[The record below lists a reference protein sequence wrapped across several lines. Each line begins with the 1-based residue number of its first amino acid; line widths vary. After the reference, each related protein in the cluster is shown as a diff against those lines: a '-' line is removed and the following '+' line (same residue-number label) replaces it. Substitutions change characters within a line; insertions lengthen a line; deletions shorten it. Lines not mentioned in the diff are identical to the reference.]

1 VYSSS
6 VTQTANRLHF
16 RLTLSHFRGLFY
28 GPYTA
33 QYLYQL
39 HLSCGLSA
47 IYSVDN
53 VTDTFVF
60 PERIIHTS
68 KNVSGLFLI
77 CFTKL
82 RRIFQSSKFFFNFF
96 WELYLN
102 RCLPHLFYKVK
113 NNFSKFQIFLSLFLR
128 FCIWIVVGL
137 KCFTKVM
144 KKSVLSIPSD
154 KFFLICSK

>member
-16 RLTLSHFRGLFY
+16 RFTLSHFRGLFNDHTR
-28 GPYTA
+28 PIIF
-33 QYLYQL
+33 YQL
-39 HLSCGLSA
+39 HSSCGLSA

-60 PERIIHTS
+60 PEWIIHTS

-77 CFTKL
+77 SFTKL
-82 RRIFQSSKFFFNFF
+82 RRIFWYSKFFFHFFF

-102 RCLPHLFYKVK
+102 RYLPHLFYKVK

-154 KFFLICSK
+154 KFFFDL